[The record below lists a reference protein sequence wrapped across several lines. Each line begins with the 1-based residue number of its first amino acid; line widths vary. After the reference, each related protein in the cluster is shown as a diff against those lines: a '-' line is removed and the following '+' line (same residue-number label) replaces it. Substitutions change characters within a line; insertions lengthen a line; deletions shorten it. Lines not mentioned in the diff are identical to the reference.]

1 VKGLPIN
8 AIKWF
13 IFSNESYFELT
24 PSVNRQN
31 NRLWLK
37 ARSTE
42 GIELYDK
49 KVLVFCAMPCQRI
62 YGPYFFELTV
72 NENNYHKMLVQFF
85 WPKVVREDFRK
96 YYFQQDG
103 ASPHRGKKV
112 QNYLRSKIKQKF
124 IDKKKWP
131 PRSCDLN
138 PCDYFLWPYLKSRFY
153 DPLPKN
159 LDDLKINIGNEIKKM
174 NSDVF

>member
-1 VKGLPIN
+1 MAGLILKADLDLNPYKLPDLHEIETTDYQKRLNSCYWVKGLPIN

-13 IFSNESYFELT
+13 IFSNESFFELT

-31 NRLWLK
+31 NRLCLK

-42 GIELYDK
+42 GIQLYDK

-62 YGPYFFELTV
+62 YGPYFLELTV

-112 QNYLRSKIKQKF
+112 KNYLRSKIKEKF
-124 IDKKKWP
+124 ID
-131 PRSCDLN
+131 L
-138 PCDYFLWPYLKSRFY
+138 FIYLFNR
-153 DPLPKN
+153 
-159 LDDLKINIGNEIKKM
+159 
-174 NSDVF
+174 